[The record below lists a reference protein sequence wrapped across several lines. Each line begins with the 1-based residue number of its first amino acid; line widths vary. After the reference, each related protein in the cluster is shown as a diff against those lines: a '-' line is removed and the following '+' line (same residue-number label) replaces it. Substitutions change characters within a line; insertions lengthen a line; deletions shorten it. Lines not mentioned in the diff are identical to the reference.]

1 MFCALVLLLAY
12 NLCSTHTY
20 SFQAERKDGIIGN
33 DLVSELLKRLDAKD
47 DEIKELRGHQIR
59 QEANINKLMM
69 QIGEHDVDI
78 NELRK
83 KLNDKDSAI
92 SEMDQNQKRQYK
104 TLNELQQAVAKLQFE
119 NEQLRKSYLKCERRM
134 KSLQAV
140 MKNEMQGIK
149 QSQTVRLEKTSY
161 NVNDEALAV
170 DDNIDHC
177 FSKSTSAI
185 NVSRN
190 IRDAF
195 VKNEKDRRHAGKDIV
210 AFFAALTSNAL
221 NLGVGQ
227 NIRFDHVITNHGSA
241 YNVHAGACIAPVSG
255 TYVFMYTLMSFFDH
269 NGHFQVAHNGNMVC
283 KLFVVGNVAGGTWA
297 TSAGS
302 FVLYLEKGDT
312 VSIQNV
318 DPGEYLSGGHYS
330 FFSGFLLKEMEH
342 DPSVVG

>member
-1 MFCALVLLLAY
+1 M
-12 NLCSTHTY
+12 SIH
-20 SFQAERKDGIIGN
+20 II
-33 DLVSELLKRLDAKD
+33 
-47 DEIKELRGHQIR
+47 
-59 QEANINKLMM
+59 
-69 QIGEHDVDI
+69 
-78 NELRK
+78 
-83 KLNDKDSAI
+83 
-92 SEMDQNQKRQYK
+92 
-104 TLNELQQAVAKLQFE
+104 
-119 NEQLRKSYLKCERRM
+119 
-134 KSLQAV
+134 
-140 MKNEMQGIK
+140 
-149 QSQTVRLEKTSY
+149 
-161 NVNDEALAV
+161 
-170 DDNIDHC
+170 
-177 FSKSTSAI
+177 
-185 NVSRN
+185 
-190 IRDAF
+190 
-195 VKNEKDRRHAGKDIV
+195 DRRHAGKDIV